1 MLFCQFLEIFI
12 LDDFEALG
20 PLLIVLVLQ
29 SLIFLLFRI
38 VNNFCFLVILVF
50 QIGQLFDKL
59 DVFACTWHFR
69 GLHFFDFLPER
80 HYIPSVGY
88 FAQISLSVSS
98 H

>member
-12 LDDFEALG
+12 LDDFETLG
-20 PLLIVLVLQ
+20 SLLVVLVLQ

-38 VNNFCFLVILVF
+38 VNYFCFLVILVF

-59 DVFACTWHFR
+59 DIFARTWHFR

-80 HYIPSVGY
+80 HYISTIGY